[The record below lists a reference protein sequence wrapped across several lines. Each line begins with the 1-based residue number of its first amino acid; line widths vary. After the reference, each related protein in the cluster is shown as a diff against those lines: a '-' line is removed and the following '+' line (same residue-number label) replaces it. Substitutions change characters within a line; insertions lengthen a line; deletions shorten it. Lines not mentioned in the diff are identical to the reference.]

1 MLTKVLLS
9 SDVALVCVQHALST
23 EKEEIM
29 GLLIGE
35 VHNNGT
41 LVTIVSSVI
50 LRRLDKKPDR
60 VEISE
65 EQLVQAT
72 LRAEELAAEVGRPL
86 RVVGWYHSHPHITVW
101 PSHVDL
107 STQSMYQRMDSSFV
121 GIIFAVFLTDQSTKA
136 PSVQITCFQ
145 SVNEGSNQSRR
156 EIEMEI
162 LNNND
167 SLLINNFETL
177 TQLPA
182 ILKQEEDE
190 AFNNEVS
197 QNETD
202 DILTKQH
209 NAAVRTIAIGHI
221 VDKMSRPMLEALV
234 ARNELNS
241 VRLKTLK
248 QQHQQMMVKLENMSC
263 NI

>member
-1 MLTKVLLS
+1 MLNKVLLS
-9 SDVALVCVQHALST
+9 SDVALVCTQHALST

-35 VHNNGT
+35 VHNDGS
-41 LVTIVSSVI
+41 LVSIVSSVI

-72 LRAEELAAEVGRPL
+72 LRAEVLAAEVNRPL

-107 STQSMYQRMDSSFV
+107 ATQSMYQRMDSSFV

-136 PSVQITCFQ
+136 PSIQITCFQ
-145 SVNEGSNQSRR
+145 SINDGSSQSRR

-162 LNNND
+162 VKHNK
-167 SLLINNFETL
+167 SLLANNLETL

-182 ILKQEEDE
+182 ILKEEEDE
-190 AFNNEVS
+190 AYLNEAGTD
-197 QNETD
+197 ETD
-202 DILTKQH
+202 DIINKQH

-221 VDKMSRPMLEALV
+221 VDKMSRPMLEGLV
-234 ARNELNS
+234 ARNNLNN
-241 VRLKTLK
+241 VRLRALK
-248 QQHQQMMVKLENMSC
+248 QQHQEMMARLDNM
-263 NI
+263 NVL

>member
-1 MLTKVLLS
+1 MLRKVLLAT
-9 SDVALVCVQHALST
+9 DVTLACVQHALST

-35 VHNNGT
+35 VHNNSS
-41 LVTIVSSVI
+41 LVSIVSSVI

-107 STQSMYQRMDSSFV
+107 ATQSMYQRMDSSFV
-121 GIIFAVFLTDQSTKA
+121 GIIFAVFLTDQSSKA

-145 SVNEGSNQSRR
+145 SINEGSSQSRR
-156 EIEMEI
+156 EIELEI
-162 LNNND
+162 TNNND
-167 SLLINNFETL
+167 SLTVNNFEIL

-182 ILKQEEDE
+182 ILKEEEDE
-190 AFNNEVS
+190 SYNNEAGQS
-197 QNETD
+197 ETD
-202 DILTKQH
+202 DIITKQH

-221 VDKMSRPMLEALV
+221 VEKISRPMLEALV
-234 ARNELNS
+234 ARNSLNS
-241 VRLKTLK
+241 VRLRALK
-248 QQHQQMMVKLENMSC
+248 KQHQELMSMLENMSC
-263 NI
+263 NV

>member
-1 MLTKVLLS
+1 MLYKVFLS
-9 SDVALVCVQHALST
+9 ADVALVCTQHALST

-35 VHNNGT
+35 VHDDGC
-41 LVTIVSSVI
+41 IVSISSSVI

-72 LRAEELAAEVGRPL
+72 LRAEELAAEVERPL

-107 STQSMYQRMDSSFV
+107 ATQSMYQRMDSSFV
-121 GIIFAVFLTDQSTKA
+121 GIIFAAFLTEQTTKA

-145 SVNEGSNQSRR
+145 STNEGSTQNRR
-156 EIEMEI
+156 EIQLEI
-162 LNNND
+162 VNNTD
-167 SLLINNFETL
+167 SLLEKNFEIL
-177 TQLPA
+177 TQLPT
-182 ILKQEEDE
+182 ILKEEEDE
-190 AFNNEVS
+190 SYRNEVG
-197 QNETD
+197 NAECH
-202 DILTKQH
+202 DIIIKQH
-209 NAAVRTIAIGHI
+209 NAAIRTIAIGHI
-221 VDKMSRPMLEALV
+221 VEKMSRPMLEALV
-234 ARNELNS
+234 ARNELN
-241 VRLKTLK
+241 VIRLKALK
-248 QQHQQMMVKLENMSC
+248 KQHQELMSKLESMPT